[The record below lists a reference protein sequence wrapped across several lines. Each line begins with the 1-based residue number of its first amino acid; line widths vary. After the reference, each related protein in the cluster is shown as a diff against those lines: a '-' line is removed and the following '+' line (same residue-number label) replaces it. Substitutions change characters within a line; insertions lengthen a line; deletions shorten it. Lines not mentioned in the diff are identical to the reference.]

1 MKFKDLPI
9 GTKFLDDIE
18 INILGNTTGLIKVSE
33 TKYNYA
39 DKLNG
44 TPIEWLTDDDDDV
57 YPILEWEDEVF

>member
-18 INILGNTTGLIKVSE
+18 INIFGYSSGLIKVSE
-33 TKYNYA
+33 TEYNYT
-39 DKLNG
+39 DTLNSP
-44 TPIEWLTDDDDDV
+44 PIEWLTDDDDDV

>member
-33 TKYNYA
+33 TRYNYA
-39 DKLNG
+39 DKFFN
-44 TPIEWLTDDDDDV
+44 TSTSSYIFT
-57 YPILEWEDEVF
+57 

>member
-33 TKYNYA
+33 TEYNYT
-39 DKLNG
+39 DTLNSP
-44 TPIEWLTDDDDDV
+44 TIEWLTDDDDDV